1 MSMTKYSWSFY
12 KLQSSVKGLYLY
24 PIFTGKPS
32 QEPYAYGARAL
43 MSKFSYGHS
52 MDDGLRL
59 INANTG
65 VSTKAT
71 TDMDKND
78 KDQVQP
84 SLPAPHKPIFPKWAK
99 WLLGSILSLVLPFP
113 SQKWKNFLTFEG
125 KVEEVVEEVENVA
138 EVVEKVAATAE
149 NVSAKVAD
157 KLPDNGKL
165 KEAALLVEHV
175 SSVIAKDAELT
186 IDFIHKVEEL
196 ENDLSDLETMVKPVI
211 DKIIAKEHETM

>member
-1 MSMTKYSWSFY
+1 MSMTKNSWSFY
-12 KLQSSVKGLYLY
+12 KLRSSVKGLYLY
-24 PIFTGKPS
+24 PIFTRKPS

-43 MSKFSYGHS
+43 LSKFSYGHS

-59 INANTG
+59 IHANTG

-138 EVVEKVAATAE
+138 EVVEKVATTAE

-165 KEAALLVEHV
+165 KEAALLVE
-175 SSVIAKDAELT
+175 
-186 IDFIHKVEEL
+186 EL
-196 ENDLSDLETMVKPVI
+196 ENELSDLETMVKPVI
-211 DKIIAKEHETM
+211 DKIIAKEHENL